1 MPHASGTVR
10 DRSNPLADHV
20 RLPLNRTEYAFLVS
34 STFASG
40 AGFVYW
46 VLAGGLYPADIVR
59 QNSATIV
66 AMSMLAGIATLF
78 LDGTLARFVPRAGP
92 ATRRLFF
99 LANSVTAI
107 AAVLGGEL

>member
-10 DRSNPLADHV
+10 DWSNPLADHV
-20 RLPLNRTEYAFLVS
+20 RLPLNRTESALIVS

-46 VLAGGLYPADIVR
+46 VLAGGLYPAEIVG
-59 QNSATIV
+59 QNWATIV

-99 LANSVTAI
+99 LANSVTTI